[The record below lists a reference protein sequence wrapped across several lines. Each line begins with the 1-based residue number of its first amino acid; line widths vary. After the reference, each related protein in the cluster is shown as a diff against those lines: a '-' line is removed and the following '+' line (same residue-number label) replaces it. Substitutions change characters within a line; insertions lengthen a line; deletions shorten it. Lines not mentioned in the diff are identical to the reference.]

1 MEKNPP
7 GQQNYKDLRVWQHG
21 RELVKT
27 IYLLTQKFPADERF
41 GLTNQM
47 RRAAVSVPS
56 NISEGAGRQH
66 PKDTIQFLVIARG
79 SLYELETQCYLAF
92 DLSFISADDLQYIE
106 EKIVHCIQLVQG
118 FIRYYRSLG

>member
-1 MEKNPP
+1 MEKPP
-7 GQQNYKDLRVWQHG
+7 QQNYKDLRVWLHS
-21 RELVKT
+21 RELVKE
-27 IYLLTQKFPADERF
+27 IYVLTQTFPELEKY

-56 NISEGAGRQH
+56 NISEGSGRQH
-66 PKDTIQFLVIARG
+66 PKDTIHFLVIARG

-92 DLSFISADDLQYIE
+92 DLAFITQEQLEHIQQ
-106 EKIVHCIQLVQG
+106 KIISSIQLVQG

>member
-1 MEKNPP
+1 MEQATK
-7 GQQNYKDLRVWQHG
+7 QQNYKELRVWQHS
-21 RELVKT
+21 RELVKR
-27 IYLLTQKFPADERF
+27 IYLLTQAFPDSEKF

-56 NISEGAGRQH
+56 NISEGSGRQH
-66 PKDTIQFLVIARG
+66 PRDTIQFLVVARG

-92 DLSFISADDLQYIE
+92 DLNFINQQQLE
-106 EKIVHCIQLVQG
+106 EILEQLTACIQLVQG

>member
-1 MEKNPP
+1 MIDSSN
-7 GQQNYKDLRVWQHG
+7 QQNYKDLRVWQHS
-21 RELVKT
+21 RALVKS
-27 IYLLTQKFPADERF
+27 IYLLTQHFPGEEKF

-56 NISEGAGRQH
+56 NIGEGAGRQT

-92 DLSFISADDLQYIE
+92 DLSFIDLPDLNRILEQLSS
-106 EKIVHCIQLVQG
+106 CIQLVQG
-118 FIRYYRSLG
+118 FIRYYRSLV

>member
-1 MEKNPP
+1 MDKVE
-7 GQQNYKDLRVWQHG
+7 QQNYKDLRVWQHS
-21 RELVKT
+21 RELVKL
-27 IYLLTQKFPADERF
+27 IYLLTQSFPDEEKF

-56 NISEGAGRQH
+56 NISEGSGRQH
-66 PKDTIQFLVIARG
+66 PKDTIQFLVLARG

-92 DLSFISADDLQYIE
+92 DLSFINQEQLQYIE